1 MKKHGISDD
10 DAEALV
16 TGAAPADRPDLATLA
31 HSIAE
36 FRSAAFATP
45 PRPSAAL
52 RTRLDLAPEIS
63 ARPETSRSEA
73 FMGRMKRMF
82 AWFAG
87 LGIAA
92 KIVLGV
98 SVAAAAG
105 ATGVGTAVGINTLVS
120 ATSEQEQVAPEDGA
134 TDAPTDDQTETP
146 ENFGSGVSDRAHE
159 LGKDSDGAAF
169 GEEVSE
175 EAQQLGDD
183 KAQDRAESD
192 PEGSGSGDA
201 ENGQGSAP
209 ELPDHVPGG
218 DD

>member
-10 DAEALV
+10 DAAALV
-16 TGAAPADRPDLATLA
+16 TGAAPADRPDLAPLA

-52 RTRLDLAPEIS
+52 RTRLELAPETEAAAAS
-63 ARPETSRSEA
+63 ARSLA
-73 FMGRMKRMF
+73 FRGRMKRMF
-82 AWFAG
+82 AWFTG

-120 ATSEQEQVAPEDGA
+120 ATSEQEQVAPEQDA
-134 TDAPTDDQTETP
+134 TDAPT
-146 ENFGSGVSDRAHE
+146 ENFGGSVSDRARE

-183 KAQDRAESD
+183 KAHNRDGSR

-201 ENGQGSAP
+201 ENGEGSAP

>member
-1 MKKHGISDD
+1 MRKHGISDD
-10 DAEALV
+10 DAAALV
-16 TGAAPADRPDLATLA
+16 TGAAPGDRPDLAPLA
-31 HSIAE
+31 RSIAE
-36 FRSAAFATP
+36 FRRAAFATP

-52 RTRLDLAPEIS
+52 RTRLDLTPEIS
-63 ARPETSRSEA
+63 PRPETSRSEA
-73 FMGRMKRMF
+73 FMGRMKRVL

-98 SVAAAAG
+98 SIAAAAG
-105 ATGVGTAVGINTLVS
+105 ATGVGTAAGINTLVS
-120 ATSEQEQVAPEDGA
+120 ATAEQQQVAPEDDA
-134 TDAPTDDQTETP
+134 IDAPTDPTDAP
-146 ENFGSGVSDRAHE
+146 ENFGGTVSDRAHE
-159 LGKDSDGAAF
+159 LGKDSDGRAF

-175 EAQQLGDD
+175 QAQQLGDD
-183 KAQDRAESD
+183 KAQDRNGND

-201 ENGQGSAP
+201 ESGEGSAP